1 MEVVGRGR
9 DEAFDYQD
17 YVSVTILVILMV
29 NLLVVII
36 FDNFA
41 NEDADDNAKKILVI
55 LKWNFLVVIIFDNF
69 ANVNAD
75 DKW

>member
-9 DEAFDYQD
+9 GVAFDYQD
-17 YVSVTILVILMV
+17 YESETILVILMV

-41 NEDADDNAKKILVI
+41 NEDADDNAKIILVI
-55 LKWNFLVVIIFDNF
+55 LK
-69 ANVNAD
+69 
-75 DKW
+75 